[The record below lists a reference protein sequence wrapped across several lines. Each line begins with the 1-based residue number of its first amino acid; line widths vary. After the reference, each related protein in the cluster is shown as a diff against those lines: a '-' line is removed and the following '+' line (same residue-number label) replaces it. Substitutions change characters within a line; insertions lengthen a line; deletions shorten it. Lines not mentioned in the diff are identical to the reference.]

1 MFPDDSLIGSRV
13 SVLERNLAKRD
24 IAKLTRFCWME
35 TGMGQWWVGF
45 YLRNFWMPTSL
56 YLLLA
61 LHLTHHHFRNISGY
75 YLIQCICFFAS
86 IFWCCFPSSLHLCSP
101 LLSQQTISTMFYH
114 LFLSPWR
121 RFWHKI
127 WDFTKPVYWI
137 FLAAVLRIWRDK
149 C

>member
-1 MFPDDSLIGSRV
+1 
-13 SVLERNLAKRD
+13 
-24 IAKLTRFCWME
+24 
-35 TGMGQWWVGF
+35 
-45 YLRNFWMPTSL
+45 
-56 YLLLA
+56 
-61 LHLTHHHFRNISGY
+61 
-75 YLIQCICFFAS
+75 
-86 IFWCCFPSSLHLCSP
+86 LHLCSP